1 MGGGKRKTINPYGD
15 KNLPVNDEYEMENS
29 KLNKIIK
36 NRTDPGQPEIFKN
49 FEKSDI
55 LQVAYNINLVQE
67 ECYNICSSFL
77 II

>member
-36 NRTDPGQPEIFKN
+36 NRTDPGQPKKFLRILKSLIFYKWH
-49 FEKSDI
+49 I
-55 LQVAYNINLVQE
+55 T
-67 ECYNICSSFL
+67 
-77 II
+77 

>member
-1 MGGGKRKTINPYGD
+1 MGGVKRKTINPYGD

-29 KLNKIIK
+29 KLNKIL
-36 NRTDPGQPEIFKN
+36 NRTDPGQPEFFFGK

-67 ECYNICSSFL
+67 ECYNIYSSREW
-77 II
+77 

>member
-36 NRTDPGQPEIFKN
+36 NRTDPGQPKN
-49 FEKSDI
+49 F
-55 LQVAYNINLVQE
+55 
-67 ECYNICSSFL
+67 
-77 II
+77 